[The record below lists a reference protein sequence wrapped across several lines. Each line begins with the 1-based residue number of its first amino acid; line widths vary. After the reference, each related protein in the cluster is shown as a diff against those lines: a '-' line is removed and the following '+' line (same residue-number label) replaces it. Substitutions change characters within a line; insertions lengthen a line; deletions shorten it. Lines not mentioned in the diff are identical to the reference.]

1 MFFTNH
7 NRDVMKDKKTKK
19 KKSNAGRKKFVIDWA
34 KVDNALMAGSNGVQV
49 AAMLGIHYNTLVNK
63 CNEEKKCDFSDYL
76 AQKREK
82 GNNLLK
88 AMQYRLAM
96 DGDRGM
102 LIWLGKNRLDQSD
115 KKEIKQQNIGGLINI
130 NMIGGTGK
138 PVQSENDIKE

>member
-1 MFFTNH
+1 
-7 NRDVMKDKKTKK
+7 MKDKKPKK

-49 AAMLGIHYNTLVNK
+49 AAMLGIHFDTLSNHCK
-63 CNEEKKCDFSDYL
+63 EEHKTDFSDYL
-76 AQKREK
+76 RQKREK

>member
-1 MFFTNH
+1 
-7 NRDVMKDKKTKK
+7 MKDKKPKK
-19 KKSNAGRKKFVIDWA
+19 KKSNAGRKKVVIDWER
-34 KVDNALMAGSNGVQV
+34 VDKSLRAGSNGVQV
-49 AAMLGIHYNTLVNK
+49 AAMLGIHFDTLSNHCK
-63 CNEEKKCDFSDYL
+63 EEHKTDFSDYL
-76 AQKREK
+76 RQKREK

-115 KKEIKQQNIGGLINI
+115 KKEIKQQNTGSLINI
-130 NMIGGTGK
+130 NMKGGTNN

>member
-1 MFFTNH
+1 
-7 NRDVMKDKKTKK
+7 MKDKKPKK
-19 KKSNAGRKKFVIDWA
+19 KKSNAGRKKFIIDWA

-49 AAMLGIHYNTLVNK
+49 AAMLGISFDTLSRRT
-63 CNEEKKCDFSDYL
+63 NEDKNADFAEYMR
-76 AQKREK
+76 QKREK

-115 KKEIKQQNIGGLINI
+115 KKEIKQQITGSLINI
-130 NMIGGTGK
+130 NMKGGTND

>member
-1 MFFTNH
+1 
-7 NRDVMKDKKTKK
+7 MKDKKPKK
-19 KKSNAGRKKFVIDWA
+19 KKSNAGRKKFIIDWA

-49 AAMLGIHYNTLVNK
+49 AAMLGISFDTLSRRT
-63 CNEEKKCDFSDYL
+63 NEDKNADFAEYMR
-76 AQKREK
+76 QKREK

-115 KKEIKQQNIGGLINI
+115 KKEIKQQNTGSLINI
-130 NMIGGTGK
+130 NMKGGTND